1 MSLESIVGHKKQKEF
16 LSSLNLD
23 QFHHSWIFY
32 GKNGIGKRT
41 TLLNFINQIIEKKN
55 FHNNIR
61 AIECDKKTSF
71 DEVREIINYT
81 NLTNANN
88 DEKIFVI
95 IDNADYLNY
104 NSFNALLKTI
114 EEPPIN
120 TIIVLILENIK
131 AIPKTVISR
140 CNLLKFEML
149 SQEDLR
155 NYCKNKKLII
165 DENFFIKYQYL
176 IDGSIDRLKILM
188 EQDSNELIKKLEII
202 LDNKE
207 FKINDFE
214 SLYSLISKDFFR
226 LKFILIDTIYNR
238 LKNFYIKNFSNE
250 RIRKLVLNILSE
262 MQDTF
267 NDINDQ
273 DRKEQLLLLL
283 VKFTK
288 LKQ

>member
-61 AIECDKKTSF
+61 AIECDKKTSI

-149 SQEDLR
+149 SL
-155 NYCKNKKLII
+155 
-165 DENFFIKYQYL
+165 
-176 IDGSIDRLKILM
+176 
-188 EQDSNELIKKLEII
+188 
-202 LDNKE
+202 
-207 FKINDFE
+207 
-214 SLYSLISKDFFR
+214 SLVS
-226 LKFILIDTIYNR
+226 
-238 LKNFYIKNFSNE
+238 
-250 RIRKLVLNILSE
+250 
-262 MQDTF
+262 
-267 NDINDQ
+267 
-273 DRKEQLLLLL
+273 
-283 VKFTK
+283 
-288 LKQ
+288 